1 MSTALTPAPRV
12 LEGEVRLPDGFKDLE
27 SFRLWSRSEARPEKL
42 NISYLNGVI
51 WIDLTPE
58 QLYTHNQAK
67 MAVQVVL
74 GKLADEAFLGE
85 FYVNGM
91 MFSHPGANL
100 STEPD
105 GTMISYDSFRSGR
118 VRGLPDAKGV
128 GVIEFEGS
136 PDMVLEVISD
146 SSQPKDDFILPR
158 LYHAAGI
165 TEFWRFDARGD
176 LRFEILRRDPSGY
189 VPTQQP
195 DGWWRSEVFGRDFLL
210 TAGVDPLGQPRF
222 TLHHRP

>member
-1 MSTALTPAPRV
+1 MGR
-12 LEGEVRLPDGFKDLE
+12 F
-27 SFRLWSRSEARPEKL
+27 F
-42 NISYLNGVI
+42 
-51 WIDLTPE
+51 
-58 QLYTHNQAK
+58 
-67 MAVQVVL
+67 
-74 GKLADEAFLGE
+74 
-85 FYVNGM
+85 VNGM

-105 GTMISYDSFRSGR
+105 VAMISYDSFRSGR
-118 VRGLPDAKGV
+118 VLGLPDAKGV

-165 TEFWRFDARGD
+165 TEFWRFDARGE
-176 LRFEILRRDPSGY
+176 LRFEILRHDPSGY

-195 DGWWRSEVFGRDFLL
+195 DGWWRSEVFGRDFIS

-222 TLHHRP
+222 TLQHRP